1 MGGAFPVRFL
11 FATQPSRNAVYPGRI
26 LLGTS
31 DFNPVF
37 TLDDRLKAVAPY
49 LTPDREP
56 GSFYIQ
62 KMTTTA
68 TDNMTG

>member
-37 TLDDRLKAVAPY
+37 TLDDRLKAVAVK
-49 LTPDREP
+49 R
-56 GSFYIQ
+56 SQ
-62 KMTTTA
+62 SSC
-68 TDNMTG
+68 